1 MNAFTMNLRKLL
13 APKML
18 LGAAALALAVPQA
31 ALAQYTLNVREADIR
46 AFVADAAE
54 VTGRT
59 FIVDSRVQ
67 AKISVVSDRA
77 LSRSEYFEVFL
88 STLRANG
95 LVAVPTGNGAF
106 RIQPADGAAS
116 NPTRI
121 GSRGAMQSQMVTEVI
136 RLRAVDAAQAVET
149 LRPLISKEGAITAN
163 KSGNSLVV
171 VDYADNMRRIRA
183 LLADIDRDNAATQTV
198 MLDHAGA
205 REIATALTQLV
216 PAGGEGGR
224 SLATVVAV
232 DSANAVLMRGEPAT
246 LAKMAAMA
254 RQLDARAAAGG
265 EIKVIWL
272 DHADSA
278 VLVPVLERLLGGQG
292 GGEVTSASAAPISL
306 GGVGGSGTSSAGT
319 QGSTGQA
326 AAAGGNATSPI
337 GATAGG
343 LGNGPIKLANG
354 RGTATITRYPGA
366 NAIIIAAPADDQRRI
381 TDLIRQLDM
390 PQQQVLVEAI
400 IVEVSNNVAREL
412 GVQLLFGGKD
422 KPFTVTN
429 FSNSSPN
436 IIDLAGGFLAD
447 TLNQTTTV
455 INGDTVT
462 TSTNST
468 AGDLLLENAASKALS
483 ASGGYTGF
491 LTELAK
497 DTYLGALIN
506 AVQTDKDSN
515 ILSTP
520 HITTNNNVPA
530 SILFGQ
536 EVPITTGEALS
547 GGNFSDTFRT
557 IQRQNV
563 GIELD
568 VTPQINAGNLVRLD
582 LRQEVSSIAGTVS
595 RTSNELI
602 INKREIKTTVT
613 VGDREIVALGGLLDD
628 NEQRT
633 LQKVPFLGDLPIIGE
648 VFKSR
653 ARSRVKTNL
662 MVFIRPTILRNAADR
677 QALAARRY
685 GTVRDAQTTFDPKRE
700 PSIDELIVDYMGASL
715 PAAPSAQVAVVA
727 PGDTLIRPRATPGP
741 LEQSELPPS
750 SARD

>member
-1 MNAFTMNLRKLL
+1 MTLRKLL
-13 APKML
+13 SPKML

-67 AKISVVSDRA
+67 AKISVVSDRP

-106 RIQPADGAAS
+106 RIQPAEGAAS
-116 NPTRI
+116 NPSRI
-121 GSRGAMQSQMVTEVI
+121 GSRGAALSQMVTEVI
-136 RLRAVDAAQAVET
+136 RLRAIDAAQAVET

-163 KSGNSLVV
+163 KAGNSLVV

-198 MLDHAGA
+198 ILDHAGA
-205 REIATALTQLV
+205 REIATALSQLV
-216 PAGGEGGR
+216 PAGGEGAR
-224 SLATVVAV
+224 ALATVVAV
-232 DSANAVLMRGEPAT
+232 DSSNAVLMRGEPAT
-246 LAKMAAMA
+246 LAKLAAMA
-254 RQLDARAAAGG
+254 RQLDAKAATGG
-265 EIKVIWL
+265 EIKVVWL
-272 DHADSA
+272 DYADSA
-278 VLVPVLERLLGGQG
+278 ALVPVLERLLGGQG
-292 GGEVTSASAAPISL
+292 GGEVASASAAPVSL
-306 GGVGGSGTSSAGT
+306 GGVGGSQTSNAGT

-326 AAAGGNATSPI
+326 AATGGSQTSPI

-381 TDLIRQLDM
+381 GEVIRQLDV
-390 PQQQVLVEAI
+390 PQEQVLVEAI
-400 IVEVSNNVAREL
+400 IVEISNNVAKEL

-422 KPFTVTN
+422 KPFAVTN

-436 IIDLAGGFLAD
+436 IIDIAGGLLAD
-447 TLNQTTTV
+447 NLNQTTTV
-455 INGDTVT
+455 VNGATVT
-462 TSTNST
+462 TTTNST
-468 AGDLLLENAASKALS
+468 AGDLLRQNAATKALS
-483 ASGGYTGF
+483 ASGAYTGF
-491 LTELAK
+491 LTELSK

-506 AVQTDKDSN
+506 AVQTDKNSN

-536 EVPITTGEALS
+536 DVPITTGEALS
-547 GGNFSDTFRT
+547 SGNFSDTFRT
-557 IQRQNV
+557 VQRQNV

-568 VTPQINAGNLVRLD
+568 VTPQINAGNMVRLD

-595 RTSNELI
+595 SKSDELI

-633 LQKVPFLGDLPIIGE
+633 LQKVPLLGDIPVVGE
-648 VFKSR
+648 LFKSR
-653 ARSRVKTNL
+653 GRSRVKTNL

-677 QALAARRY
+677 AALAARRY
-685 GTVRDAQTTFDPKRE
+685 GVVRQAQIDFNAKQE
-700 PSIDELIVDYMGASL
+700 PTIDELIVDYMGATL

-727 PGDTLIRPRATPGP
+727 PGDTLIRPRATPVP
-741 LEQSELPPS
+741 LDQTELPPS
-750 SARD
+750 SAQN

>member
-1 MNAFTMNLRKLL
+1 MTLRKLIS
-13 APKML
+13 PKML

-106 RIQPADGAAS
+106 RIQPADGAAA
-116 NPTRI
+116 NPSRI
-121 GSRGAMQSQMVTEVI
+121 GSRGAALSQMVTEVI
-136 RLRAVDAAQAVET
+136 RLRAIDAAQAVET

-198 MLDHAGA
+198 ILEHAGA

-216 PAGGEGGR
+216 PDGGEGAR
-224 SLATVVAV
+224 ALANVVAV

-246 LAKMAAMA
+246 LAKLAAMA
-254 RQLDARAAAGG
+254 RQLDAKAATGG
-265 EIKVIWL
+265 EIKVVWL
-272 DHADSA
+272 DYADSA
-278 VLVPVLERLLGGQG
+278 ALVPVLERLLGGQG
-292 GGEVTSASAAPISL
+292 GGEVASASAAPVSL
-306 GGVGGSGTSSAGT
+306 GGVGSNQTSTAGT
-319 QGSTGQA
+319 QGSTGPA
-326 AAAGGNATSPI
+326 ASTGGTQTSPI

-343 LGNGPIKLANG
+343 LGTGPIKLANG

-381 TDLIRQLDM
+381 GEVIRQLDV
-390 PQQQVLVEAI
+390 PQEQVLVEAI
-400 IVEVSNNVAREL
+400 IVEISNNVAKEL

-422 KPFTVTN
+422 KPFAVTN

-436 IIDLAGGFLAD
+436 IIDIAGGLLAD
-447 TLNQTTTV
+447 NLNQTTTV
-455 INGDTVT
+455 VNGATVT
-462 TSTNST
+462 TTTNSA
-468 AGDLLLENAASKALS
+468 AGDLLRENAATKVLG
-483 ASGGYTGF
+483 ASGSFTGF
-491 LTELAK
+491 LTELSK

-506 AVQTDKDSN
+506 AVQTDKNSN

-536 EVPITTGEALS
+536 EVPVSTGEALS
-547 GGNFSDTFRT
+547 QGNFNDRFRT

-568 VTPQINAGNLVRLD
+568 VVPQINAGNTVRLD

-633 LQKVPFLGDLPIIGE
+633 LQKLPLLGDIPVLGE

-662 MVFIRPTILRNAADR
+662 MVFIRPTIMRNAADR

-685 GTVRDAQTTFDPKRE
+685 GVIRNAQVQFNAKQE
-700 PSIDELIVDYMGASL
+700 PTIDQLIVDYMGATF

-727 PGDTLIRPRATPGP
+727 PGDTLIRPRATPSP
-741 LEQSELPPS
+741 IEQTELPPS
-750 SARD
+750 SSAQN

>member
-1 MNAFTMNLRKLL
+1 MTLRKLIS
-13 APKML
+13 PKML

-106 RIQPADGAAS
+106 RIQPADGAAA
-116 NPTRI
+116 NPSRI
-121 GSRGAMQSQMVTEVI
+121 GSRGAALSQMVTEVI
-136 RLRAVDAAQAVET
+136 RLRAIDAAQAVET

-198 MLDHAGA
+198 ILEHAGA

-216 PAGGEGGR
+216 PDGGEGAR
-224 SLATVVAV
+224 ALANVVAV

-246 LAKMAAMA
+246 LAKLAAMA
-254 RQLDARAAAGG
+254 RQLDAKAATGG
-265 EIKVIWL
+265 EIKVVWL
-272 DHADSA
+272 DYADSA
-278 VLVPVLERLLGGQG
+278 ALVPVLERLLGGQG
-292 GGEVTSASAAPISL
+292 GGEVASASAAPVSL
-306 GGVGGSGTSSAGT
+306 GGVGSNQTSTAGT
-319 QGSTGQA
+319 QGSTGPA
-326 AAAGGNATSPI
+326 ASTGGTQTSPI

-343 LGNGPIKLANG
+343 LGTGPIKLANG

-381 TDLIRQLDM
+381 GEVIRQLDV
-390 PQQQVLVEAI
+390 PQEQVLVEAI
-400 IVEVSNNVAREL
+400 IVEISNNVAKEL

-422 KPFTVTN
+422 KPFAVTN

-436 IIDLAGGFLAD
+436 IIDIAGGLLAD
-447 TLNQTTTV
+447 NLNQTTTV
-455 INGDTVT
+455 VNGATVT
-462 TSTNST
+462 TTTNSV
-468 AGDLLLENAASKALS
+468 AGDLLRENAATKVLG
-483 ASGGYTGF
+483 ASGSFTGF
-491 LTELAK
+491 LTELSK

-506 AVQTDKDSN
+506 AVQTDKNSN

-536 EVPITTGEALS
+536 EVPVSTGEALS
-547 GGNFSDTFRT
+547 QGNFNDRFRT

-568 VTPQINAGNLVRLD
+568 VVPQINAGNTVRLD

-633 LQKVPFLGDLPIIGE
+633 LQKLPLLGDIPVLGE

-662 MVFIRPTILRNAADR
+662 MVFIRPTIMRNAADR

-685 GTVRDAQTTFDPKRE
+685 GVIRNAQVQFNAKQE
-700 PSIDELIVDYMGASL
+700 PTIDQLIVDYMGATF

-727 PGDTLIRPRATPGP
+727 PGDTLIRPRATPSP
-741 LEQSELPPS
+741 IEQTELPPS
-750 SARD
+750 SSAQN

>member
-1 MNAFTMNLRKLL
+1 MTLRKLL
-13 APKML
+13 SPKML
-18 LGAAALALAVPQA
+18 LGAAALALAVPPA

-67 AKISVVSDRA
+67 AKISVVSDRP

-106 RIQPADGAAS
+106 RIQPADGAAA
-116 NPTRI
+116 NPSRI
-121 GSRGAMQSQMVTEVI
+121 GSRGAAQSQMVTEVI
-136 RLRAVDAAQAVET
+136 RLRAIDASQAVET

-198 MLDHAGA
+198 ILEHAGA

-216 PAGGEGGR
+216 PAGGEGAR
-224 SLATVVAV
+224 ALANVVAV

-246 LAKMAAMA
+246 LAKLAAMA
-254 RQLDARAAAGG
+254 RQLDAKAATGG
-265 EIKVIWL
+265 EIKVVWL
-272 DHADSA
+272 DYADSA
-278 VLVPVLERLLGGQG
+278 ALVPVLERLLGGQG
-292 GGEVTSASAAPISL
+292 GGEVASASAAPVSL
-306 GGVGGSGTSSAGT
+306 GGVGSNQTSTAGT
-319 QGSTGQA
+319 QGSTGPA
-326 AAAGGNATSPI
+326 ASTGGTQTSPI
-337 GATAGG
+337 GATSGG

-354 RGTATITRYPGA
+354 RGTAIITRYPGA

-381 TDLIRQLDM
+381 GEVIRQLDV
-390 PQQQVLVEAI
+390 PQEQVLVEAI
-400 IVEVSNNVAREL
+400 IVEISNNVAKEL

-422 KPFTVTN
+422 KPFAVTN

-436 IIDLAGGFLAD
+436 IIDIAGGLLAD
-447 TLNQTTTV
+447 NLNQTTTV
-455 INGDTVT
+455 VNGATVT
-462 TSTNST
+462 TTTNST
-468 AGDLLLENAASKALS
+468 AGDLLRENAATKVLG
-483 ASGGYTGF
+483 ASGSFTGF
-491 LTELAK
+491 LTELSK

-506 AVQTDKDSN
+506 AVQTDKNSN

-536 EVPITTGEALS
+536 EVPVSTGEALS
-547 GGNFSDTFRT
+547 QGNFNDRFRT

-568 VTPQINAGNLVRLD
+568 VTPQINAGNTVRLD

-633 LQKVPFLGDLPIIGE
+633 LQKVPLLGDIPVLGE

-662 MVFIRPTILRNAADR
+662 MVFIRPTIMRNAADR

-685 GTVRDAQTTFDPKRE
+685 GVIRN
-700 PSIDELIVDYMGASL
+700 
-715 PAAPSAQVAVVA
+715 AQVQFNAK
-727 PGDTLIRPRATPGP
+727 
-741 LEQSELPPS
+741 
-750 SARD
+750 

>member
-1 MNAFTMNLRKLL
+1 MTLRSLFSPRL
-13 APKML
+13 L
-18 LGAAALALAVPQA
+18 LGAAALALATPQA
-31 ALAQYTLNVREADIR
+31 ALAQYTLNVRDADIR

-67 AKISVVSDRA
+67 TKISVVSDRA

-106 RIQPADGAAS
+106 RIQPAEGAAT

-121 GSRGAMQSQMVTEVI
+121 GSRGAAQSQLVTEVI

-163 KSGNSLVV
+163 KAGNSLVV

-216 PAGGEGGR
+216 PSGGEGAR
-224 SLATVVAV
+224 ALATVVAV

-246 LAKMAAMA
+246 LAKLAAMA
-254 RQLDARAAAGG
+254 RQLDAKAAQGG
-265 EIKVIWL
+265 EIKVVWL
-272 DHADSA
+272 DYADSA
-278 VLVPVLERLLGGQG
+278 ALVPVLERLVGGQG
-292 GGEVTSASAAPISL
+292 GGEVASASAAPVSL
-306 GGVGGSGTSSAGT
+306 GGVGGSASSTAGA
-319 QGSTGQA
+319 QGSTGGA
-326 AAAGGNATSPI
+326 TGAGAGSGTSTSPI
-337 GATAGG
+337 GATSGG

-366 NAIIIAAPADDQRRI
+366 NAIIVAAPADEQRRV
-381 TDLIRQLDM
+381 TEVIRQLDI
-390 PQQQVLVEAI
+390 PQEQVLVEAI
-400 IVEVSNNVAREL
+400 IVEISNNVAREL
-412 GVQLLFGGKD
+412 GVQMLFGGENM
-422 KPFTVTN
+422 PFTVTN

-436 IIDLAGGFLAD
+436 IIDIAGGLLAD
-447 TLNQTTTV
+447 QLNQTTTV

-462 TSTNST
+462 TSTNSA
-468 AGDLLLENAASKALS
+468 AGDLLRENAASKVLA
-483 ASGGYTGF
+483 ARGGYSGF
-491 LTELAK
+491 LTDLGGG
-497 DTYLGALIN
+497 TYLGALIN
-506 AVQTDKDSN
+506 AVQSDKNSN

-536 EVPITTGEALS
+536 EIPVSTGQALS
-547 GGNFSDTFRT
+547 GGNFNDTFRT

-568 VTPQINAGNLVRLD
+568 VTPQINAGNMIRLD

-595 RTSNELI
+595 SKSDELI
-602 INKREIKTTVT
+602 VNKREIKTTVT

-633 LQKVPFLGDLPIIGE
+633 LQKVPFLGDIPVLGE

-662 MVFIRPTILRNAADR
+662 MVFIRPTILRNASDR
-677 QALAARRY
+677 QKLAARRY
-685 GTVRDAQTTFDPKRE
+685 GIVRKEQVRFDPKAE
-700 PSIDELIVDYMGASL
+700 PSIDDLIVDYMGATL
-715 PAAPSAQVAVVA
+715 PIAPSAQVAAVGT
-727 PGDTLIRPRATPGP
+727 GDTLIRPRATSTGP
-741 LEQSELPPS
+741 LDQAELPPS
-750 SARD
+750 TAQN

>member
-1 MNAFTMNLRKLL
+1 MTLRKLL
-13 APKML
+13 SPKML

-67 AKISVVSDRA
+67 AKISVVSDRP

-106 RIQPADGAAS
+106 RIQPADGAAA
-116 NPTRI
+116 NPSRI
-121 GSRGAMQSQMVTEVI
+121 GSRGAAQSQMVTEVI
-136 RLRAVDAAQAVET
+136 RLRAIDAAQAVET

-198 MLDHAGA
+198 ILEHAGA

-216 PAGGEGGR
+216 PAGGEGAR
-224 SLATVVAV
+224 ALANVVAV

-246 LAKMAAMA
+246 LAKLAAMA
-254 RQLDARAAAGG
+254 RQLDAKAATGG
-265 EIKVIWL
+265 EIKVVWL
-272 DHADSA
+272 DYADSA
-278 VLVPVLERLLGGQG
+278 ALVPVLERLLGGQG
-292 GGEVTSASAAPISL
+292 GGEVASASAAPVSL
-306 GGVGGSGTSSAGT
+306 GGVGSNQTSTAGT
-319 QGSTGQA
+319 QGSTGPA
-326 AAAGGNATSPI
+326 ASTGGTQTSPI
-337 GATAGG
+337 GATSGG

-381 TDLIRQLDM
+381 GEVIRQLDV
-390 PQQQVLVEAI
+390 PQEQVLVEAI
-400 IVEVSNNVAREL
+400 IVEISNNVAKEL

-422 KPFTVTN
+422 KPFAVTN

-436 IIDLAGGFLAD
+436 IIDIAGGLLAD
-447 TLNQTTTV
+447 NLNQTTTV
-455 INGDTVT
+455 VNGATVT
-462 TSTNST
+462 TTTNST
-468 AGDLLLENAASKALS
+468 AGDLLRENAATKVLG
-483 ASGGYTGF
+483 ASGSFTGF
-491 LTELAK
+491 LTELSK

-506 AVQTDKDSN
+506 AVQTDKNSN

-536 EVPITTGEALS
+536 EVPVSTGEALS
-547 GGNFSDTFRT
+547 QGNFNDRFRT

-568 VTPQINAGNLVRLD
+568 VTPQINAGNTVRLD

-633 LQKVPFLGDLPIIGE
+633 LQKVPLLGDIPVLGE

-662 MVFIRPTILRNAADR
+662 MVFIRPTIMRNAADR

-685 GTVRDAQTTFDPKRE
+685 GVIRNAQVQFNAKQE
-700 PSIDELIVDYMGASL
+700 PTIDELIVDYMGATL

-727 PGDTLIRPRATPGP
+727 PGDTLIRPRATPSP
-741 LEQSELPPS
+741 IEQTELPPS
-750 SARD
+750 SAQN

>member
-1 MNAFTMNLRKLL
+1 MTLRKLL
-13 APKML
+13 SPKMF

-67 AKISVVSDRA
+67 AKISVVSDRP

-106 RIQPADGAAS
+106 RIQPADGAAA
-116 NPTRI
+116 NPSRI
-121 GSRGAMQSQMVTEVI
+121 GSRGAAQSQMVTEVI
-136 RLRAVDAAQAVET
+136 RLRAIDAAQAVET

-163 KSGNSLVV
+163 KSSNSLVV

-198 MLDHAGA
+198 ILEHAGA

-216 PAGGEGGR
+216 LAGGEGAR
-224 SLATVVAV
+224 ALANVVAV

-246 LAKMAAMA
+246 LAKLAAMA
-254 RQLDARAAAGG
+254 RQLDARAATGG
-265 EIKVIWL
+265 EIKVVWL
-272 DHADSA
+272 DYADSA
-278 VLVPVLERLLGGQG
+278 ALVPVLERLLGGQG
-292 GGEVTSASAAPISL
+292 GGEVASASAAPVSL
-306 GGVGGSGTSSAGT
+306 GGVGSNQTSTAGT
-319 QGSTGQA
+319 QGSTGPA
-326 AAAGGNATSPI
+326 ASTGGTQTSPI

-343 LGNGPIKLANG
+343 LGTGPIKLANG

-381 TDLIRQLDM
+381 GEVIRQLDV
-390 PQQQVLVEAI
+390 PQEQVLVEAI
-400 IVEVSNNVAREL
+400 IVEISNNVAKEL

-422 KPFTVTN
+422 KPFAVTN

-436 IIDLAGGFLAD
+436 IIDIAGGLLAD
-447 TLNQTTTV
+447 NLNQTTTV
-455 INGDTVT
+455 VNGATVT
-462 TSTNST
+462 TTTNSA
-468 AGDLLLENAASKALS
+468 AGDLLRENAATKVLG
-483 ASGGYTGF
+483 ASGSFTGF
-491 LTELAK
+491 LTELSK

-506 AVQTDKDSN
+506 AVQTDKNSN

-536 EVPITTGEALS
+536 EVPVSTGEALS
-547 GGNFSDTFRT
+547 QGNFNDRFRT

-568 VTPQINAGNLVRLD
+568 VVPQINAGNTVRLD

-633 LQKVPFLGDLPIIGE
+633 LQKVPLLGDIPVLGE
-648 VFKSR
+648 VFRSR

-662 MVFIRPTILRNAADR
+662 MVFIRPTIMRNAADR

-685 GTVRDAQTTFDPKRE
+685 GVIRNAQVQFNAKQE
-700 PSIDELIVDYMGASL
+700 PTIDELIVDYMGATL

-727 PGDTLIRPRATPGP
+727 PGDTLIRPRATPSP
-741 LEQSELPPS
+741 IVQTELPPS
-750 SARD
+750 SAQN

>member
-1 MNAFTMNLRKLL
+1 MNLRPVFRP
-13 APKML
+13 AFL
-18 LGAAALALAVPQA
+18 LGAAALALALPQA

-67 AKISVVSDRA
+67 TKVSVVSDRT

-106 RIQPADGAAS
+106 RIQPADGAAA
-116 NPTRI
+116 NPSRI
-121 GSRGAMQSQMVTEVI
+121 GSRGAAQSQMVTEVI
-136 RLRAVDAAQAVET
+136 RLRAIDAPQAVET

-163 KSGNSLVV
+163 KAGNSLVV

-198 MLDHAGA
+198 MLEHAGA
-205 REIATALTQLV
+205 REIATALSQLV
-216 PAGGEGGR
+216 PQGGEGAR
-224 SLATVVAV
+224 ALATVVAV

-254 RQLDARAAAGG
+254 RQLDAKAAQGG

-278 VLVPVLERLLGGQG
+278 ALVPVLERLLGGQG
-292 GGEVTSASAAPISL
+292 GGEVTSASSAPISL
-306 GGVGGSGTSSAGT
+306 GGVGGSGTSSAGAN
-319 QGSTGQA
+319 GSTGPA
-326 AAAGGNATSPI
+326 AASGGNATSPI

-366 NAIIIAAPADDQRRI
+366 NAIIISAPADEQRRI
-381 TDLIRQLDM
+381 GEVIRQLDI
-390 PQQQVLVEAI
+390 PQEQVLVEAI
-400 IVEVSNNVAREL
+400 IVEISDNVAREL

-436 IIDLAGGFLAD
+436 IIDIAGGLLAD
-447 TLNQTTTV
+447 NLNQTTTV
-455 INGDTVT
+455 VNGATVT
-462 TSTNST
+462 TTTNSA
-468 AGDLLLENAASKALS
+468 AGDLLRENAATKILAARGAYS
-483 ASGGYTGF
+483 GF
-491 LTELAK
+491 LTELSR
-497 DTYLGALIN
+497 DTYLGAIIN
-506 AVQTDKDSN
+506 AVQTDRNSN

-536 EVPITTGEALS
+536 DVPITTGEALS

-633 LQKVPFLGDLPIIGE
+633 LQKVPFLGDIPLLGE
-648 VFKSR
+648 AFKSR

-685 GTVRDAQTTFDPKRE
+685 GVIRDAQVQFAPRRE
-700 PSIDELIVDYMGASL
+700 PGIDELIVDYMGASL
-715 PAAPSAQVAVVA
+715 PAAPAAQVAVVA
-727 PGDTLIRPRATPGP
+727 PGDTLIRPRASAQP
-741 LEQSELPPS
+741 LENAELPPS
-750 SARD
+750 NAQN

>member
-1 MNAFTMNLRKLL
+1 MTLRKL
-13 APKML
+13 PFSKML
-18 LGAAALALAVPQA
+18 IGAAALALAVPQA

-67 AKISVVSDRA
+67 AKISVVSDRP

-116 NPTRI
+116 NPSRI
-121 GSRGAMQSQMVTEVI
+121 GSRGAPQSQMVTEVI
-136 RLRAVDAAQAVET
+136 RLRAIDAAQAVET
-149 LRPLISKEGAITAN
+149 LKPLISKEGAITAN
-163 KSGNSLVV
+163 KAGNSLVV

-183 LLADIDRDNAATQTV
+183 LLSDIDRDNAATQTV
-198 MLDHAGA
+198 ILEHAGA
-205 REIATALTQLV
+205 REIATALSQLV
-216 PAGGEGGR
+216 PAGGEGAR
-224 SLATVVAV
+224 SLANVVAV
-232 DSANAVLMRGEPAT
+232 DSSNAILMRGEPAT
-246 LAKMAAMA
+246 LAKLAAMA
-254 RQLDARAAAGG
+254 RQLDTRAATGG
-265 EIKVIWL
+265 DIKVVWL
-272 DHADSA
+272 DYADSA
-278 VLVPVLERLLGGQG
+278 ALVPVLERLLGGQG
-292 GGEVTSASAAPISL
+292 GGEVASVSAAPVSL
-306 GGVGGSGTSSAGT
+306 GGVGSNVTSTAGT
-319 QGSTGQA
+319 QGSTGP
-326 AAAGGNATSPI
+326 GTTATSPI
-337 GATAGG
+337 GATSGG
-343 LGNGPIKLANG
+343 LGTGPIKLANG

-381 TDLIRQLDM
+381 SEVIRQLDV
-390 PQQQVLVEAI
+390 PQEQVLVEAI
-400 IVEVSNNVAREL
+400 IVEISNNVAKEL

-422 KPFTVTN
+422 KPFAVTN

-436 IIDLAGGFLAD
+436 IIDIAGGLLAD
-447 TLNQTTTV
+447 NLNQTTTV
-455 INGDTVT
+455 VNGATVT
-462 TSTNST
+462 TTTNSA
-468 AGDLLLENAASKALS
+468 AGDLLRENAANKVLG
-483 ASGGYTGF
+483 ASGSFTGF
-491 LTELAK
+491 LTELSK

-506 AVQTDKDSN
+506 AVQTDKNSN

-536 EVPITTGEALS
+536 EVPVSTGEALS
-547 GGNFSDTFRT
+547 QGNFNDRFRT

-568 VTPQINAGNLVRLD
+568 VTPQINAGNTVRLD

-633 LQKVPFLGDLPIIGE
+633 LQKVPILGDIPLLGE
-648 VFKSR
+648 AFRSR

-662 MVFIRPTILRNAADR
+662 MVFIRPTIMRNAADR

-685 GTVRDAQTTFDPKRE
+685 GVIRNAQVQFNARQE
-700 PSIDELIVDYMGASL
+700 PTIDELIVDYMGAAL
-715 PAAPSAQVAVVA
+715 PAAPSAQIAVVA
-727 PGDTLIRPRATPGP
+727 PGDTLIRPRAAPAP
-741 LEQSELPPS
+741 IEQAELPPS
-750 SARD
+750 SVQN

>member
-1 MNAFTMNLRKLL
+1 MTLRSLL
-13 APKML
+13 SPRLL
-18 LGAAALALAVPQA
+18 LGAAALALATPQA
-31 ALAQYTLNVREADIR
+31 ALAQYTLNVRDADIR

-67 AKISVVSDRA
+67 TKISVVSDRA

-106 RIQPADGAAS
+106 RIQPAEGAAS

-121 GSRGAMQSQMVTEVI
+121 GSRGAAQSQLVTEVI
-136 RLRAVDAAQAVET
+136 RLRAIDAAQAVET

-163 KSGNSLVV
+163 KAGNSLVV

-216 PAGGEGGR
+216 PSGGEGAR
-224 SLATVVAV
+224 ALATVVAV

-246 LAKMAAMA
+246 LAKLATMA
-254 RQLDARAAAGG
+254 RQLDAKAAQGG
-265 EIKVIWL
+265 EIKVVWL
-272 DHADSA
+272 DYADSA
-278 VLVPVLERLLGGQG
+278 ALVPVLERLVGGQG
-292 GGEVTSASAAPISL
+292 GGETASASAAPVSL
-306 GGVGGSGTSSAGT
+306 GGVGGNASSTAGA
-319 QGSTGQA
+319 QGSTGA
-326 AAAGGNATSPI
+326 ATSAGAGSGTSTSPI
-337 GATAGG
+337 GATSGG
-343 LGNGPIKLANG
+343 LGTGPIKLANG

-366 NAIIIAAPADDQRRI
+366 NAIIVAAPADEQRRI
-381 TDLIRQLDM
+381 SEVIRQLDI
-390 PQQQVLVEAI
+390 PQEQVLVEAI
-400 IVEVSNNVAREL
+400 IVEISNNVAREL

-422 KPFTVTN
+422 MPFTVTN

-436 IIDLAGGFLAD
+436 IIDIAGGLLAD
-447 TLNQTTTV
+447 QLNQTTTV

-462 TSTNST
+462 TSTNSA
-468 AGDLLLENAASKALS
+468 AGDLLRENAANKILA
-483 ASGGYTGF
+483 ARGGYSGF
-491 LTELAK
+491 LTDLGNS
-497 DTYLGALIN
+497 TYLGALIN
-506 AVQTDKDSN
+506 AVQSDKNSN

-536 EVPITTGEALS
+536 EIPVSTGQALS
-547 GGNFSDTFRT
+547 GGNFNDTFRT

-568 VTPQINAGNLVRLD
+568 VTPQINAGNMVRLD

-595 RTSNELI
+595 SKSDELI
-602 INKREIKTTVT
+602 VNKREIKTTVT

-633 LQKVPFLGDLPIIGE
+633 LQKVPLLGDIPILGE

-662 MVFIRPTILRNAADR
+662 MVFIRPTILRNASDR
-677 QALAARRY
+677 QTLAARRY
-685 GTVRDAQTTFDPKRE
+685 GIVRKEQVRFDPKAE
-700 PSIDELIVDYMGASL
+700 PSIDDLIVDYMGASL
-715 PAAPSAQVAVVA
+715 PAAPSAQVAVVGS
-727 PGDTLIRPRATPGP
+727 GDTLIRPKASTGP
-741 LEQSELPPS
+741 LDQAELPPS
-750 SARD
+750 TAQN

>member
-1 MNAFTMNLRKLL
+1 MKKKPMNLRLVSRP
-13 APKML
+13 AFL
-18 LGAAALALAVPQA
+18 LGAAALALALPQA

-67 AKISVVSDRA
+67 TKVSVVSDRT

-106 RIQPADGAAS
+106 RIQPADGAAA
-116 NPTRI
+116 NPSRI
-121 GSRGAMQSQMVTEVI
+121 GSRGAAQSQMVTEVI
-136 RLRAVDAAQAVET
+136 RLRAIDAPQAVET

-163 KSGNSLVV
+163 KAGNSLVV

-198 MLDHAGA
+198 MLEHAGA
-205 REIATALTQLV
+205 REIATALSQLV
-216 PAGGEGGR
+216 PQGGEGAR
-224 SLATVVAV
+224 ALATVVAV

-254 RQLDARAAAGG
+254 RQLDAKAAQGG

-278 VLVPVLERLLGGQG
+278 ALVPVLERLLGGQG

-306 GGVGGSGTSSAGT
+306 GGVGGSGTSSAGAN
-319 QGSTGQA
+319 GSTGPA
-326 AAAGGNATSPI
+326 ATAGGSATSPI
-337 GATAGG
+337 GATTGG

-366 NAIIIAAPADDQRRI
+366 NAIIISAPADEQRRI
-381 TDLIRQLDM
+381 SEVIRQLDI
-390 PQQQVLVEAI
+390 PQEQVLVEAI
-400 IVEVSNNVAREL
+400 IVEISDNVAREL

-436 IIDLAGGFLAD
+436 IIDIAGGLLAD
-447 TLNQTTTV
+447 NLNQTTTV
-455 INGDTVT
+455 VNGATVT
-462 TSTNST
+462 TTTNSA
-468 AGDLLLENAASKALS
+468 AGDLLRENAATKILAARGAYS
-483 ASGGYTGF
+483 GF
-491 LTELAK
+491 LTELSR
-497 DTYLGALIN
+497 DTYLGAIIN
-506 AVQTDKDSN
+506 AVQTDRNSN

-536 EVPITTGEALS
+536 DVPITTGEALS

-633 LQKVPFLGDLPIIGE
+633 LQKVPFLGDIPLLGE
-648 VFKSR
+648 AFKSR

-685 GTVRDAQTTFDPKRE
+685 GVIRDAQVQFAPRRE
-700 PSIDELIVDYMGASL
+700 PGIDELIVDYMGASL
-715 PAAPSAQVAVVA
+715 PAAPTAQVAVVA
-727 PGDTLIRPRATPGP
+727 PGDTLIRPKASAQP
-741 LEQSELPPS
+741 LEDAELPPS
-750 SARD
+750 SAQN

>member
-198 MLDHAGA
+198 LLDHAGA

-326 AAAGGNATSPI
+326 AATGGNATSPI

-381 TDLIRQLDM
+381 TELVRQLDM

-715 PAAPSAQVAVVA
+715 PSAPSAQVAVVA

>member
-1 MNAFTMNLRKLL
+1 MNLRLVSRP
-13 APKML
+13 AFL
-18 LGAAALALAVPQA
+18 LGAAALALALPQA

-67 AKISVVSDRA
+67 TKVSVVSDRT

-106 RIQPADGAAS
+106 RIQPADGAAA
-116 NPTRI
+116 NPSRI
-121 GSRGAMQSQMVTEVI
+121 GSRGAAQSQMVTEVI
-136 RLRAVDAAQAVET
+136 RLRAIDAPQAVET

-163 KSGNSLVV
+163 KAGNSLVV

-198 MLDHAGA
+198 MLEHAGA
-205 REIATALTQLV
+205 REIATALSQLV
-216 PAGGEGGR
+216 PQGGEGAR
-224 SLATVVAV
+224 ALATVVAV

-254 RQLDARAAAGG
+254 RQLDAKAAQGG

-278 VLVPVLERLLGGQG
+278 ALVPVLERLLGGQG

-306 GGVGGSGTSSAGT
+306 GGVGGSGTSSAGAN
-319 QGSTGQA
+319 GSTGPA
-326 AAAGGNATSPI
+326 ATAGGSATSPI
-337 GATAGG
+337 GATTGG

-366 NAIIIAAPADDQRRI
+366 NAIIISAPADEQRRI
-381 TDLIRQLDM
+381 SEVIRQLDI
-390 PQQQVLVEAI
+390 PQEQVLVEAI
-400 IVEVSNNVAREL
+400 IVEISDNVAREL

-436 IIDLAGGFLAD
+436 IIDIAGGLLAD
-447 TLNQTTTV
+447 NLNQTTTV
-455 INGDTVT
+455 VNGATVT
-462 TSTNST
+462 TTTNSA
-468 AGDLLLENAASKALS
+468 AGDLLRENAATKILAARGAYS
-483 ASGGYTGF
+483 GF
-491 LTELAK
+491 LTELSR
-497 DTYLGALIN
+497 DTYLGAIIN
-506 AVQTDKDSN
+506 AVQTDRNSN

-536 EVPITTGEALS
+536 DVPITTGEALS

-633 LQKVPFLGDLPIIGE
+633 LQKVPFLGDIPLLGE
-648 VFKSR
+648 AFKSR

-685 GTVRDAQTTFDPKRE
+685 GVIRDAQVQFAPRRE
-700 PSIDELIVDYMGASL
+700 PGIDELIVDYMGASL
-715 PAAPSAQVAVVA
+715 PAAPTAQVAVVA
-727 PGDTLIRPRATPGP
+727 PGDTLIRPKASAQP
-741 LEQSELPPS
+741 LEDAELPPS
-750 SARD
+750 SAQN

>member
-1 MNAFTMNLRKLL
+1 MKLRTLFG
-13 APKML
+13 PRML

-31 ALAQYTLNVREADIR
+31 VLAQYTLNVREADIR

-67 AKISVVSDRA
+67 AKISVVSDRP

-106 RIQPADGAAS
+106 RIQPAEGAAT

-121 GSRGAMQSQMVTEVI
+121 GSRGAAQSQMVTEVV
-136 RLRAVDAAQAVET
+136 RLRTIDAAQAVET
-149 LRPLISKEGAITAN
+149 LRPLVSKEGAITAN
-163 KSGNSLVV
+163 KAGNSLVI
-171 VDYADNMRRIRA
+171 VDYADNLRRIRA
-183 LLADIDRDNAATQTV
+183 LLGDIDRDSTTTQTV
-198 MLDHAGA
+198 ILEHAGA

-216 PAGGEGGR
+216 PAGAEGAR
-224 SLATVVAV
+224 ALATVVAV
-232 DSANAVLMRGEPAT
+232 DSANAVLMRGDAST
-246 LAKMAAMA
+246 LSRLSAMA
-254 RQLDARAAAGG
+254 RQLDAKAALGG
-265 EIKVIWL
+265 EIKVVWL
-272 DHADSA
+272 DYADSA
-278 VLVPVLERLLGGQG
+278 ALVPVLERLIGGQG
-292 GGEVTSASAAPISL
+292 GGEVASASAAPISL
-306 GGVGGSGTSSAGT
+306 GGVGSNATSTAGT

-326 AAAGGNATSPI
+326 ASTGGSSTSPI
-337 GATAGG
+337 GATSGG

-366 NAIIIAAPADDQRRI
+366 NAIIIAAPADEQRRLSE
-381 TDLIRQLDM
+381 LIRQLDL
-390 PQQQVLVEAI
+390 PQEQVLVEAI
-400 IVEVSNNVAREL
+400 IVEISNDVAKEL
-412 GVQLLFGGKD
+412 GVQMLFGGKNM
-422 KPFTVTN
+422 PFAVTN
-429 FSNSSPN
+429 YSNSSPN
-436 IIDLAGGFLAD
+436 IIDIAGGLLAD
-447 TLNQTTTV
+447 NLNQTTTV
-455 INGDTVT
+455 VNGDTVT
-462 TSTNST
+462 TTTNST
-468 AGDLLLENAASKALS
+468 AGDLLRENAASKLLS
-483 ASGGYTGF
+483 ARGAYTGF
-491 LTELAK
+491 LTELSK
-497 DTYLGALIN
+497 DTYLGAIIN
-506 AVQTDKDSN
+506 AVQTDKNSN

-536 EVPITTGEALS
+536 EIPVSTGEALS

-568 VTPQINAGNLVRLD
+568 VTPQINASNMIRLD

-595 RTSNELI
+595 KTSNELI
-602 INKREIKTTVT
+602 VNKREIKTTVT

-633 LQKVPFLGDLPIIGE
+633 LQKVPLLGDIPILGE
-648 VFKSR
+648 AFKSR

-685 GTVRDAQTTFDPKRE
+685 GVVRDAQVKFDSKRE
-700 PSIDELIVDYMGASL
+700 PTIDDLIVDYMGATL
-715 PAAPSAQVAVVA
+715 PVAPSAEVAVVA
-727 PGDTLIRPRATPGP
+727 PGDTVVRPRGAATP
-741 LEQSELPPS
+741 LEPAELPPS
-750 SARD
+750 SARN

>member
-1 MNAFTMNLRKLL
+1 MNDASMTFRKLFG
-13 APKML
+13 ARIL
-18 LGAAALALAVPQA
+18 LGAAALALAVPQT

-116 NPTRI
+116 NPSRI
-121 GSRGAMQSQMVTEVI
+121 GSRGAPQSQMVTEVI
-136 RLRAVDAAQAVET
+136 RLRAIDASQAVET

-163 KSGNSLVV
+163 KAGNSLVV

-183 LLADIDRDNAATQTV
+183 LLSDIDRDNAATQTV
-198 MLDHAGA
+198 ILEHAGA
-205 REIATALTQLV
+205 REIATALSQLV
-216 PAGGEGGR
+216 PAGGEGAR

-232 DSANAVLMRGEPAT
+232 DSSNAVLMRGEPAT
-246 LAKMAAMA
+246 LAKLAAMA
-254 RQLDARAAAGG
+254 RQLDTRAATGG
-265 EIKVIWL
+265 DIKVVWL
-272 DHADSA
+272 DYADSA
-278 VLVPVLERLLGGQG
+278 ALVPVLERLLGGQG
-292 GGEVTSASAAPISL
+292 GGEVASASAAPVSL
-306 GGVGGSGTSSAGT
+306 GGVGSNQTSTAGT
-319 QGSTGQA
+319 QGSTGPA
-326 AAAGGNATSPI
+326 ASTGGTTTSPI

-343 LGNGPIKLANG
+343 LGTGPIKLANG

-381 TDLIRQLDM
+381 GEVIRQLDV
-390 PQQQVLVEAI
+390 PQEQVLVEAI
-400 IVEVSNNVAREL
+400 IVEISNNVAKEL

-422 KPFTVTN
+422 KPFAVTN

-436 IIDLAGGFLAD
+436 IIDIAGGLLAD
-447 TLNQTTTV
+447 NLNQTTTV
-455 INGDTVT
+455 VNGATVT
-462 TSTNST
+462 TTTNSA
-468 AGDLLLENAASKALS
+468 AGDLLRENAANKVLS
-483 ASGGYTGF
+483 ASGAYTGF
-491 LTELAK
+491 LTELSK

-506 AVQTDKDSN
+506 AVQTDKNSN

-536 EVPITTGEALS
+536 EVPVSTGEALS
-547 GGNFSDTFRT
+547 QGNFNDRFRT

-568 VTPQINAGNLVRLD
+568 VTPQINAGNTVRLD

-633 LQKVPFLGDLPIIGE
+633 LQKVPILGDIPLLGE
-648 VFKSR
+648 AFRSR

-662 MVFIRPTILRNAADR
+662 MVFIRPTIMRNAADR

-685 GTVRDAQTTFDPKRE
+685 GVIRDAQVQFNSRQE
-700 PSIDELIVDYMGASL
+700 PTIDELIVDYMGATL

-727 PGDTLIRPRATPGP
+727 PGDTLIRPRATPSP
-741 LEQSELPPS
+741 IEQTELPPS
-750 SARD
+750 SVPN